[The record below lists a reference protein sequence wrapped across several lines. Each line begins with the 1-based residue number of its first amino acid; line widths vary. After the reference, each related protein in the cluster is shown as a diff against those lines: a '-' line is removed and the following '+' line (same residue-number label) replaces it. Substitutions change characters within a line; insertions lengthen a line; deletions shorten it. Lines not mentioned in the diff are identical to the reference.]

1 MIFFFKTYS
10 NLKIIKLLLILL
22 SSQLCF
28 CLPPPKTKIRGML
41 SLFSGSVSRPINVF
55 FSVGGTVSGLTGS
68 GLVIQNNYR
77 DSLTISS
84 NGSFTFSSTLQNEGF
99 YSVTVATQPSLQT
112 CTVSAGSGQIMLSDI
127 SSVQIVCLNNGNT
140 FTIGGSLSQMLG
152 GNSITLQNNG
162 GDNLTLSSNGNFT
175 FPTALANNTNYSV
188 TILTNA
194 PTQTCVLS
202 NSSGTISSAN
212 IININITCS
221 GNANGPLVNGT
232 IINTLTLTGGVTT
245 FTGSPCPNSSTCGAG
260 INGFVDSATPSSVR
274 FNSPEGM
281 VTDGFYLYIAD
292 RGNQRIRRVTL
303 STGEVTTFAGSGTAG
318 FVDGFGTAA
327 QLSDPRF
334 IGTDGTYLY
343 VGDNV
348 NFAVRKIHMTTSQ
361 VTTILTSFTTLN
373 DPRGFAVYNNNL
385 YVTDFNNN
393 AIRQIDLSTNTL
405 TTVVSTG
412 LNSPSGLALV
422 GTNLYIGDKNSDS
435 ILKTTIGVWAI
446 STFAGSSSG
455 YTNATGISA
464 LFRNPE
470 GVTTDG
476 VNLYVADIGNNAI
489 RKIVVSTAAVTTL
502 AGPLSNLS
510 GYVNDFIFS
519 NARFNTPSAVT
530 SDGIRLYVTDNNNHT
545 IRMIQ

>member
-175 FPTALANNTNYSV
+175 FPTALANNMNYSV

-348 NFAVRKIHMTTSQ
+348 NFAVRKIHMTTAQ
-361 VTTILTSFTTLN
+361 VTTILTS
-373 DPRGFAVYNNNL
+373 
-385 YVTDFNNN
+385 
-393 AIRQIDLSTNTL
+393 I
-405 TTVVSTG
+405 
-412 LNSPSGLALV
+412 
-422 GTNLYIGDKNSDS
+422 TNL
-435 ILKTTIGVWAI
+435 
-446 STFAGSSSG
+446 
-455 YTNATGISA
+455 
-464 LFRNPE
+464 E
-470 GVTTDG
+470 
-476 VNLYVADIGNNAI
+476 
-489 RKIVVSTAAVTTL
+489 
-502 AGPLSNLS
+502 
-510 GYVNDFIFS
+510 
-519 NARFNTPSAVT
+519 
-530 SDGIRLYVTDNNNHT
+530 
-545 IRMIQ
+545 

>member
-1 MIFFFKTYS
+1 MRFLFKPYYK
-10 NLKIIKLLLILL
+10 LKIIKLLLLILL
-22 SSQLCF
+22 SNQFFF
-28 CLPPPKTKIRGML
+28 CLHSKTKIKGVFN
-41 SLFSGSVSRPINVF
+41 LFSGSVSGSINGL

-68 GLVIQNNYR
+68 GLILQNNNK

-84 NGSFTFSSTLQNEGF
+84 NGNFIFSSKLQNEEL
-99 YSVTVATQPSLQT
+99 YSVTVYTQPSLQT
-112 CTVSAGSGQIMLSDI
+112 CSVSAGSGQIVLSDV
-127 SSVQIVCLNNGNT
+127 SSVKIVCVSNSNT
-140 FTIGGSLSQMLG
+140 FTIGGSLSQMSG
-152 GNSITLQNNG
+152 GNSIIIQNNS

-175 FPTALANNTNYSV
+175 FPTSLANNTNYSV

-194 PTQTCVLS
+194 ATQTCLLS

-212 IININITCS
+212 ITNISITCS

-232 IINTLTLTGGVTT
+232 IINTLSLTGGVTT
-245 FTGSPCPNSSTCGAG
+245 FTGSPCANSSTCGAG
-260 INGFVDSATPSSVR
+260 TNGFVDSATPSLVR
-274 FNSPEGM
+274 FNNPDGM

-292 RGNQRIRRVTL
+292 RGNQRIRKVTL

-318 FVDGFGTAA
+318 FVDGFGTGA
-327 QLSDPRF
+327 QLKDPRF

-343 VGDNV
+343 LGDNV
-348 NFAVRKIHMTTSQ
+348 NYAVRKIHMTTAQ
-361 VTTILTSFTTLN
+361 VTTILTSSLTLN

-385 YVTDFNNN
+385 YVTDYNND

-422 GTNLYIGDKNSDS
+422 GTNLYIGDKNSDR
-435 ILKTTIGVWAI
+435 ILKTTIGVWTVSA
-446 STFAGSSSG
+446 FAGSSSG
-455 YTNATGISA
+455 YTNATGTSA
-464 LFRNPE
+464 LFRTPE

-476 VNLYVADIGNNAI
+476 VNLYIADIGNNAI
-489 RKIVVSTAAVTTL
+489 RKIVVSSAVVTTL

-510 GYVNDFIFS
+510 GYVNDFTFS
-519 NARFNTPSAVT
+519 NARFNTPRAVV
-530 SDGIRLYVTDNNNHT
+530 SDGMYLYVTDNNNHT